1 MKKGIIW
8 LLAGMFLV
16 VGLCLTG
23 PAPEAMAGD
32 AVTWELTNRTGGIE
46 ITQLHAARLG
56 DLAGKTICEVSVD
69 TWQSHRTFPAI
80 REALQSKYPT
90 AKIIPFTEFPQ
101 GMKGIDD
108 DKTAQMV
115 KDRGCQAAIVGNAG

>member
-1 MKKGIIW
+1 MKKCIIW
-8 LLAGMFLV
+8 S
-16 VGLCLTG
+16 LTG
-23 PAPEAMAGD
+23 LFLWAGFSFLCHVPQACAEE
-32 AVTWELTNRTGGIE
+32 AVTWQLTNPTGGVE

-80 REALQSKYPT
+80 RQALQNKYPT

-101 GMKGIDD
+101 GIKGIDD

-115 KDRGCQAAIVGNAG
+115 QDRGCQAAIVGNAG

>member
-1 MKKGIIW
+1 MKKRIILFIAGIF
-8 LLAGMFLV
+8 LAAGFGLV
-16 VGLCLTG
+16 G
-23 PAPEAMAGD
+23 PAPEAMAGE
-32 AVTWELTNRTGGIE
+32 AVTWELSDPTGGFE

-69 TWQSHRTFPAI
+69 TWQAHRTFPAI

-115 KDRGCQAAIVGNAG
+115 QDKGCQAAIVGNAG